1 LVLFI
6 IRHGDPI
13 YDPDSLTPK
22 GHLQAQALAKRMA
35 LHGLDK
41 IYVSP
46 RIRAQMTAQ
55 PTCDILGIKPEILDW
70 TDEDKAYRDLSI
82 VEPDGRRHWIFACQ
96 NTRLRNDNTINVND
110 GWENIAEISR
120 IDTAKSGFERIQHE
134 SDAFL
139 KKLGYERNG
148 ALYRINNPSEERV
161 AVFCHEGFG
170 TTWLA
175 HLMGIPPHIF
185 WSGFGISHSG
195 VCVLKFENN
204 PDGFTAPRCI
214 CMSDLSHIYREGL
227 PYNANEF
234 GVLVDL

>member
-1 LVLFI
+1 MILFV

-22 GHLQAQALAKRMA
+22 GHLQAQALGKRMA

-46 RIRAQMTAQ
+46 RIRAQMTAK
-55 PTCDILGIKPEILDW
+55 PTSDILGIEPTIHDW
-70 TDEDKAYRDLSI
+70 TDEDKAYKELSV
-82 VEPDGRRHWIFACQ
+82 VEPDGRRHWIFATQ
-96 NTRLRNDNTINVND
+96 NTKLRNNDTININD
-110 GWENIAEISR
+110 GWEKIKEISR
-120 IDTAKSGFERIQHE
+120 INTAKEGYERIQRE

-139 KKLGYERNG
+139 ASLGYIRDG
-148 ALYRINNPSEERV
+148 ALYRISKPNNERV

-170 TTWLA
+170 TTWIS
-175 HLMGIPPHIF
+175 HLMGIPPHLF
-185 WSGFGISHSG
+185 WAGFGISHSG
-195 VCVLKFENN
+195 VCVFKFDNN
-204 PDGFTAPRCI
+204 EDGLTAPRCM

-234 GVLVDL
+234 EHIVDL